1 MSLTTP
7 RRSCFPFRL
16 PAPSPPRF
24 GTLFPFH
31 STISLVFLV
40 CQVLAYLDAD
50 MELCVLDTRAG
61 IELEHASLSTLGVS
75 ISPIL
80 PPPPSSS
87 SSLAPPPPPPS
98 FPGGGSG
105 AASGTGTDGAAVA
118 SSSSTPQPPPP
129 PPLGTYHNAFRAC
142 EGRLYLLGRQEL
154 RAVRVQ
160 GWSQRVESLV
170 QAGEW
175 LEALA
180 VALDH
185 FEQKILPA
193 ENAAAAAAA
202 AAAVAAAAA
211 EATMA
216 ADGGGGSGGAS
227 AHGSDGGYSG
237 GGFGAGSRH
246 GSSSGD
252 LWGGTR
258 GGGAA
263 MVAAAAAAGSGGDP
277 HQLSQRRPPPPRS
290 EAAEHISDLLA
301 QYLRLAINN
310 APAAESPSA
319 LAAPGAGGM
328 GSPGGGSRINLAHS
342 HFQML
347 AGVCAEFC
355 AVTGRLDML
364 FGQIFHSFRAR
375 GQQGWVGVS
384 VLRGDVLISFLC
396 GVQSTLFG
404 FVRCACVRV

>member
-1 MSLTTP
+1 MA
-7 RRSCFPFRL
+7 RDL
-16 PAPSPPRF
+16 PVLCQAVLLITSVALCALLVSPAALPPQFNTPSPLTPNPLARAL
-24 GTLFPFH
+24 TL
-31 STISLVFLV
+31 SLILPTLLAC

-61 IELEHASLSTLGVS
+61 TELEHASLSTLGVS

-87 SSLAPPPPPPS
+87 SLAPPPPPPAPS
-98 FPGGGSG
+98 YSPGGTGSG
-105 AASGTGTDGAAVA
+105 ADGAAAVA
-118 SSSSTPQPPPP
+118 SAASPPKPHPAP

-202 AAAVAAAAA
+202 AAAATAAAAA
-211 EATMA
+211 A
-216 ADGGGGSGGAS
+216 ADGGAS
-227 AHGSDGGYSG
+227 THGSDRGYSG
-237 GGFGAGSRH
+237 GGFGADSRH
-246 GSSSGD
+246 GSSSGGGGGD
-252 LWGGTR
+252 LWGGTAMTAA
-258 GGGAA
+258 GAG
-263 MVAAAAAAGSGGDP
+263 AGSGGDP
-277 HQLSQRRPPPPRS
+277 HQQLLQRRPPPPRS

-310 APAAESPSA
+310 APAAEPSSS
-319 LAAPGAGGM
+319 AAPGAGM
-328 GSPGGGSRINLAHS
+328 GSPGGGGGSRINLAHS

-364 FGQIFHSFRAR
+364 FGQIFHAFRAR
-375 GQQGWVGVS
+375 GQQGWV
-384 VLRGDVLISFLC
+384 VL
-396 GVQSTLFG
+396 LFWRQRVMG
-404 FVRCACVRV
+404 FCCFT

>member
-1 MSLTTP
+1 
-7 RRSCFPFRL
+7 
-16 PAPSPPRF
+16 
-24 GTLFPFH
+24 
-31 STISLVFLV
+31 
-40 CQVLAYLDAD
+40 

-61 IELEHASLSTLGVS
+61 TELEHASLSTLGVS
-75 ISPIL
+75 VSPIL

-87 SSLAPPPPPPS
+87 SSLAPPPPPPGAQS
-98 FPGGGSG
+98 PLPGGSSG
-105 AASGTGTDGAAVA
+105 A
-118 SSSSTPQPPPP
+118 SSSGASGDAVSSPTLPPPPP

-193 ENAAAAAAA
+193 EG
-202 AAAVAAAAA
+202 
-211 EATMA
+211 TMG
-216 ADGGGGSGGAS
+216 ADGSGGAS

-237 GGFGAGSRH
+237 AGGFGAGSRH

-252 LWGGTR
+252 PWGGGAWR
-258 GGGAA
+258 GGAA
-263 MVAAAAAAGSGGDP
+263 MTAAAAGSGRGR
-277 HQLSQRRPPPPRS
+277 QQRRPLPPPPPRS

-319 LAAPGAGGM
+319 LAAAAGGAGAMGSSGAGGRA
-328 GSPGGGSRINLAHS
+328 RINLAHS

-364 FGQIFHSFRAR
+364 FGPIFHAFRAR
-375 GQQGWVGVS
+375 GQQGWVWVGWVGGCVVVVGV
-384 VLRGDVLISFLC
+384 LLLFFEQKCYYISR
-396 GVQSTLFG
+396 VSG
-404 FVRCACVRV
+404 FCFSAL